1 MKKFNELY
9 HYFFQST
16 KGLILLAMS
25 AIAVISAVWG
35 TLSGPM
41 VEWGV
46 RDVVVGL
53 TGMDLT
59 SVERSGRIVMLYHVI
74 AMIVVAIEV
83 YMMTSII
90 PMRKHQQS
98 TINATVTVGW
108 ITAMVFG
115 LTFGYFGH
123 NYFYHGLFLVGQ
135 SLIFFSG
142 LLLAAAIYPWK
153 REYLVTNNDYAHTKS
168 GYDLER
174 IALFVMTVAMLIS
187 AGFGAVT
194 GSFWSNGHETFLA
207 EDLIRE
213 PGKTALQKS
222 IIGHLHI
229 MLTLIAVSI
238 TLIVG
243 RWMDWKGK
251 LHKVGMPM
259 MIIGIA
265 VISAGV
271 WSVVWTHMAH
281 TFIYVGSVFVMFSAL
296 LLVIHS
302 WGKLIKDRTA
312 ELGLENP
319 TFLQKFTALFHDPIK
334 FGPFWQMVF
343 MNFTVSGV
351 GIFMAIKLEQIFRV
365 WPAREERV
373 TLTGHWHILSALVA
387 TIIIMYYI
395 DISGVK
401 GKTRKWLGWILI
413 IGSDIAFAGATIF
426 SMKRLF
432 VTEYYEQP
440 LVNMTMLSID
450 FGLGAILVLVAGL
463 LGWRLI
469 DLFKKDDALW
479 EKEVKDPELDIIPT
493 AEMTQEGRDK
503 IRAQME
509 SEGL

>member
-1 MKKFNELY
+1 MKKINELY

-25 AIAVISAVWG
+25 AISVITAIWG

-46 RDVVVGL
+46 RDIVVGIL
-53 TGMDLT
+53 GMDLT
-59 SVERSGRIVMLYHVI
+59 SVERSGRIIMIYHVI
-74 AMIVVAIEV
+74 AMIVVSIEV

-90 PMRKHQQS
+90 PMRKHQQT

-135 SLIFFSG
+135 SLIFFAG
-142 LLLAAAIYPWK
+142 ILLAAAIYPWK
-153 REYLVTNNDYAHTKS
+153 REYLVTNDDYAHTKN
-168 GYDLER
+168 GYDYER
-174 IALFVMTVAMLIS
+174 IAFFVMTVAMLIS

-229 MLTLIAVSI
+229 MLTLIAVAI

-251 LHKVGMPM
+251 LHKVGMPL
-259 MIIGIA
+259 MIFGTL
-265 VISAGV
+265 VISGGV
-271 WSVVWTHMAH
+271 WSVVWTRMAH
-281 TFIYVGSVFVMFSAL
+281 TFIYVGSVFVMLSAL
-296 LLVIHS
+296 MLVIYA
-302 WGKLIKDRTA
+302 WGKLIRDRIA
-312 ELGLENP
+312 EQGIENP
-319 TFLQKFTALFHDPIK
+319 TFFQKFAALLHDPIK

-351 GIFMAIKLEQIFRV
+351 GIFMAIKLEEIFRV

-373 TLTGHWHILSALVA
+373 TLTGHWHILSAIIA
-387 TIIIMYYI
+387 TIIIMYYV
-395 DISGVK
+395 DISGIK
-401 GKTRKWLGWILI
+401 GKVRKWFGWTLI
-413 IGSDIAFAGATIF
+413 IASDIAFAAVTIF

-432 VTEYYEQP
+432 VTEYAEQP
-440 LVNMTMLSID
+440 LVNITMLLTD
-450 FGLGAILVLVAGL
+450 FGLGAILVITGGL
-463 LGWRLI
+463 FFWRLM

-479 EKEVKDPELDIIPT
+479 EKEAIDSELAINPT

-509 SEGL
+509 REGL

>member
-1 MKKFNELY
+1 MKKFNELF

-25 AIAVISAVWG
+25 AVAVITAVWG

-46 RDVVVGL
+46 RDIVVGL

-59 SVERSGRIVMLYHVI
+59 SVERSGRIIMLYHVI
-74 AMIVVAIEV
+74 AMIVVSIEV

-98 TINATVTVGW
+98 TINATITAGW
-108 ITAMVFG
+108 IMAMVFG

-135 SLIFFSG
+135 SLIFFAG
-142 LLLAAAIYPWK
+142 VLLAVAIFPWK
-153 REYLVTNNDYAHTKS
+153 REYLVTDKEYAHTKK

-174 IALFVMTVAMLIS
+174 IAFFAMTAAMIIS

-251 LHKVGMPM
+251 LHKIGMPL
-259 MIIGIA
+259 MIIGII
-265 VISAGV
+265 VISGGV

-281 TFIYVGSVFVMFSAL
+281 TFIYVGSVFVMLSAL
-296 LLVIHS
+296 MLVIHS
-302 WGKLIKDRTA
+302 WAKIIRDRTA
-312 ELGLENP
+312 ELGLEKP

-373 TLTGHWHILSALVA
+373 TLTGHWHILSAIVA
-387 TIIIMYYI
+387 TIIIMYYV
-395 DISGVK
+395 DISGIK
-401 GKTRKWLGWILI
+401 GKTRKWFGWILI
-413 IGSDIAFAGATIF
+413 IASDIAFAAMTIL

-432 VTEYYEQP
+432 VTEYYERP
-440 LVNMTMLSID
+440 LVNTTMLLTD
-450 FGLGAILVLVAGL
+450 FGLGAILVIVGGL
-463 LGWRLI
+463 LVWRLM
-469 DLFKKDDALW
+469 DLFKNDDALW
-479 EKEVKDPELDIIPT
+479 KVEVKDSELKVNPT

>member
-1 MKKFNELY
+1 MKKINELY

-25 AIAVISAVWG
+25 AISVITAIWG

-46 RDVVVGL
+46 RDVVVRIL
-53 TGMDLT
+53 GMDLT
-59 SVERSGRIVMLYHVI
+59 SVERSGRIIMLYHVI
-74 AMIVVAIEV
+74 AMIVTAIEV
-83 YMMTSII
+83 YMITSIV
-90 PMRKHQQS
+90 PMRRHQQS
-98 TINATVTVGW
+98 TINATITVGW
-108 ITAMVFG
+108 ITTTVFG
-115 LTFGYFGH
+115 LAFGYFGH

-135 SLIFFSG
+135 SLIFFAG
-142 LLLAAAIYPWK
+142 LLLAAALYPWK
-153 REYLVTNNDYAHTKS
+153 NDYLVTDNEYAHTKK

-174 IALFVMTVAMLIS
+174 IAFFIMAAAMLIS

-229 MLTLIAVSI
+229 MLTLIAVAI

-251 LHKVGMPM
+251 LHKVGMPL
-259 MIIGIA
+259 MIFGTL
-265 VISAGV
+265 VISGGV

-281 TFIYVGSVFVMFSAL
+281 TFIYVGSVFVMLSAL
-296 LLVIHS
+296 MLVIFA
-302 WGKLIKDRTA
+302 WGKLIRERIA
-312 ELGLENP
+312 EQGIENP
-319 TFLQKFTALFHDPIK
+319 TVLQKLAALLHDPIK

-351 GIFMAIKLEQIFRV
+351 GIFMAVKLEQIFRV

-373 TLTGHWHILSALVA
+373 TLTGHWHILSAIIA
-387 TIIIMYYI
+387 TIIIMYYV
-395 DISGVK
+395 DISGMK
-401 GKTRKWLGWILI
+401 GKLRKWFGWTLI
-413 IGSDIAFAGATIF
+413 ISSDIAFAAVTVF

-432 VTEYYEQP
+432 VIEYYERP
-440 LVNMTMLSID
+440 LVNMTMLLTD
-450 FGLGAILVLVAGL
+450 FGLGTILVIVAILLI
-463 LGWRLI
+463 WRLL
-469 DLFKKDDALW
+469 DLFKKDNALW
-479 EKEVKDPELDIIPT
+479 KKEVINPELDVNKT
-493 AEMTQEGRDK
+493 AELTQLGRDK
-503 IRAQME
+503 IKAQME
-509 SEGL
+509 REGL